1 MKTATVRQ
9 LRNQYREVLGWVASG
24 EEVTISQRG
33 KVIARLVPESARKAR
48 RVDWSTSAVAR
59 MDKSALPRLRAD
71 ETAALVAES
80 QGRY

>member
-1 MKTATVRQ
+1 MRTATVRQ

-24 EEVTISQRG
+24 EEVAISQRG
-33 KVIARLVPESARKAR
+33 QIIARLVPESAKKAR
-48 RVDWSTSAVAR
+48 RVDWSKSAAIR
-59 MDKSALPRLRAD
+59 MDKAALPRLRTE